1 MESVLIQGLGF
12 VLVVLAC
19 TANDSLQTLGTF
31 MVSNRGKTPLW
42 LQVVW
47 ISLATIGILVFG
59 WIRYHG
65 DPAWDRLG
73 SFPPPETFS
82 WYYLIPPMTIAGLS
96 WWGAPIGTSILVL
109 SAFAPM
115 QSTALVTASAWGY
128 VLSMIISLLVYGLG
142 LWWLERRF
150 SHHDHKLSNELP
162 RRWLILQWFSTAWL
176 WCQWMIQN
184 AASLYVYLPRRLSLM
199 ELSVSMA
206 VICAALALIFCWGGG
221 PIQTII
227 RRKINIHDIRSATL
241 IDLVFGM
248 ILFTRA
254 LSMSMIPLSTTWVF
268 LGMLAGREL
277 ALVARLHQSSA
288 KLAVK
293 QLAKD
298 LFKASVGVAISI
310 AVASSLQLILME

>member
-1 MESVLIQGLGF
+1 MGSTLIQGLGF

-31 MVSNRGKTPLW
+31 LVSNRGRTPLW
-42 LQVVW
+42 LQVLW
-47 ISLATIGILVFG
+47 ICLATAAILIFG

-73 SFPPPETFS
+73 SFPPPDAFS
-82 WYYLIPPMTIAGLS
+82 WFYLIPPLTIAALT

-115 QSTALVTASAWGY
+115 QTTALVKTSALGY
-128 VLSMIISLLVYGLG
+128 LFSLVISLLLYGLG
-142 LWWLERRF
+142 LWLLEQRF
-150 SHHDHKLSNELP
+150 SRSNKPASTTLP
-162 RRWLILQWFSTAWL
+162 KRWIVLQWLSTAWL

-184 AASLYVYLPRRLSLM
+184 AASLYVYLPRRLSLA
-199 ELSVSMA
+199 ELFLSIA
-206 VICAALALIFCWGGG
+206 VICAALALIFAWGGG
-221 PIQTII
+221 PIQSII

-268 LGMLAGREL
+268 LGLLAGREL
-277 ALVARLHQSSA
+277 ALVARLHQSSPGHA
-288 KLAVK
+288 IK
-293 QLAKD
+293 QLVRD
-298 LFKASVGVAISI
+298 LFKASVGVGVSI
-310 AVASSLQLILME
+310 AVASSLQLVLM